1 MKWPTCSDPKPSR
14 SHSSAAN
21 VSLADGDNTTCSR
34 SQSRSKTSVSSSGL
48 ANTPGASTNR
58 KTALAT
64 CVEECSSGLEN
75 EQTFDTLCVMNTG
88 GVASPNA
95 DLDDLATSL
104 TASFDVPLSA
114 LSDEELS
121 ERLERLPA
129 LTAQLDALRVL
140 TISAADARDIGRL
153 SGQRNV
159 ANHVAAVSNADPASV
174 RFDERIADWL
184 IDMPIIAGAF
194 AAGDITIEHVELLRR
209 VDNSRVH
216 VQMIDAQELF
226 VSWLTTVVFRD
237 LKTLFDE
244 WLLGADPDGAEPTEH
259 SRETGMTV
267 KTVAGGMVKVA
278 ITMDPLQGAAFDADL
293 SGECA
298 RLREQE
304 RETGERR
311 TVRKRQLCAL
321 LNLTGRGAVRPNG
334 SHARPRVHIVMSV
347 SRFARTS
354 LFAPGGKNALPQNRE
369 TLPLSR

>member
-1 MKWPTCSDPKPSR
+1 M
-14 SHSSAAN
+14 
-21 VSLADGDNTTCSR
+21 
-34 SQSRSKTSVSSSGL
+34 SSSGL

-64 CVEECSSGLEN
+64 CVEECSSGLES
-75 EQTFDTLCVMNTG
+75 EQTFDALCVMDTG

-159 ANHVAAVSNADPASV
+159 ANHVAAVSTADPASV

-184 IDMPIIAGAF
+184 IDMPIIADAF
-194 AAGDITIEHVELLRR
+194 AAGDITVEHVELLRR

-216 VQMIDAQELF
+216 VQMIDTQELF

-244 WLLGADPDGAEPTEH
+244 WLLVADPDGAEPTEH

-321 LNLTGRGAVRPNG
+321 LNLTGRGAARPNG
-334 SHARPRVHIVMSV
+334 SHARPRVHVVMSV

-354 LFAPGGKNALPQNRE
+354 LLPQGAK
-369 TLPLSR
+369 TPSRKTERPCLCHARAFSEGAKRKEKRR

>member
-1 MKWPTCSDPKPSR
+1 MTSR
-14 SHSSAAN
+14 SFGAGFVPFPVRGN
-21 VSLADGDNTTCSR
+21 RL
-34 SQSRSKTSVSSSGL
+34 SGL
-48 ANTPGASTNR
+48 
-58 KTALAT
+58 
-64 CVEECSSGLEN
+64 VN

-140 TISAADARDIGRL
+140 TVSAADARDIGRL

-184 IDMPIIAGAF
+184 IDMPIIADAF

-321 LNLTGRGAVRPNG
+321 LNLTGRGAARPNG